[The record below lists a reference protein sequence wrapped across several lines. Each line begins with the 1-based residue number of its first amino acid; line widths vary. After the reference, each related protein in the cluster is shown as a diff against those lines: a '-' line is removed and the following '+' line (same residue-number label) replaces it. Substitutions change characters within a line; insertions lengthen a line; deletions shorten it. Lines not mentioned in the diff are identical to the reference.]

1 MSKNGTRQNECMEL
15 DRIFEAMK
23 RIMAENSRVGTH
35 IGIQSAQGQLWVT

>member
-15 DRIFEAMK
+15 DRILEAMK

-35 IGIQSAQGQLWVT
+35 IGIQAAHVIFW